1 MGVTLTLSG
10 MSRNMLRAGWFEW
23 AKVHPLERKA
33 MSEFFD
39 KRSVAKTPRIYKEY
53 RDFIINK
60 YRENPKRALTFN
72 EVRRMMIGDVNSLG
86 RVFDFLE
93 HWGLINHQVSSD
105 QAASEAPPPSPT
117 VVDSYPSGIN
127 VVALPIISKP
137 NILPV
142 NTGGS
147 QRSETAP
154 ICEFSSINPMEEV
167 EWRS

>member
-1 MGVTLTLSG
+1 
-10 MSRNMLRAGWFEW
+10 
-23 AKVHPLERKA
+23 

-154 ICEFSSINPMEEV
+154 ICEFSIINPMEEV